1 MPKRPDCTRFPTD
14 HARCRRRRRLAGL
27 VLLVALAHLGAL
39 RGAAV
44 PDPPTGGSA
53 AAGTPVTLLAAH
65 TPAPAGARATPT
77 PPAVPAPA
85 PAAPAAPAPPA
96 WASTSGHPAAPT
108 GPTEPAPA
116 AAQPTETH
124 AATPTETPAP
134 PAEAAASASPIAE
147 TSATAAAEPAASTTS
162 LALATPRPA
171 ARPLPGSSSAVPAP
185 TRIPPSE
192 TLRYDVRRGLLSGE
206 GQISWQVSGSQYR
219 LTLEAHMP
227 VFGTIFMQTSQGG
240 FDAAGLAPTRHTEQR
255 LRRSEQ
261 ALSMV
266 RGPGDGHVAFSTRSE
281 QVPLTP
287 GLQDRVS
294 WMVQLPAL
302 LEGHPGALQA
312 GQRFDIDVA
321 SVGGSVQVWHFDVVE
336 TRTADGLVKLVRHSD
351 DPHATRAEAWADPH
365 RHHWLVRVRLQ
376 ESSGDPLELTE
387 IRP

>member
-1 MPKRPDCTRFPTD
+1 
-14 HARCRRRRRLAGL
+14 
-27 VLLVALAHLGAL
+27 
-39 RGAAV
+39 
-44 PDPPTGGSA
+44 PP
-53 AAGTPVTLLAAH
+53 
-65 TPAPAGARATPT
+65 
-77 PPAVPAPA
+77 
-85 PAAPAAPAPPA
+85 PAPPDTA
-96 WASTSGHPAAPT
+96 APPATAPATPAAPT
-108 GPTEPAPA
+108 WVATSGQPASAAEPTEPAP
-116 AAQPTETH
+116 T
-124 AATPTETPAP
+124 ATPTTAETSADKPAKPTTP

-147 TSATAAAEPAASTTS
+147 TGATAAAEPAASTTS

-171 ARPLPGSSSAVPAP
+171 ARPLPGSSSAAPAP

-266 RGPGDGHVAFSTRSE
+266 RGPGEGHVAFSTRTE
-281 QVPLTP
+281 QAPLSP

-351 DPHATRAEAWADPH
+351 DPHATRAEAWADPR

>member
-1 MPKRPDCTRFPTD
+1 M
-14 HARCRRRRRLAGL
+14 
-27 VLLVALAHLGAL
+27 
-39 RGAAV
+39 

-65 TPAPAGARATPT
+65 APAPAGARATPT
-77 PPAVPAPA
+77 PPAVPAPS
-85 PAAPAAPAPPA
+85 PAAPATPATPT
-96 WASTSGHPAAPT
+96 WASTSGHPAAPPE
-108 GPTEPAPA
+108 PTEPAPA
-116 AAQPTETH
+116 TAPPTETH

-147 TSATAAAEPAASTTS
+147 TGAPVTATAEPAASTTN

-171 ARPLPGSSSAVPAP
+171 ARPLPGSSSATPAP

-192 TLRYDVRRGLLSGE
+192 TIRYDVRRGLLSGE

-266 RGPGDGHVAFSTRSE
+266 RGPGEGHVAFSTRTE
-281 QVPLTP
+281 QAPLSP

-321 SVGGSVQVWHFDVVE
+321 SVGGNVQVWHFDVVE
-336 TRTADGLVKLVRHSD
+336 TRTAEGLVKLVRHSD
-351 DPHATRAEAWADPH
+351 DPRATRAEAWADPR